1 MEVLCEAP
9 VPNMVKAHANL
20 TLQDSSPAVP
30 PSQPRA
36 KNNTPRSLSWP
47 KYIYRDLGG
56 VFIDTLQRLEDQV
69 LFLDLDGQVEFQ
81 AFLTRL
87 LLWTA
92 YESELLHTLSANSL
106 NGSVSSALP
115 TVIRKVLMEPS
126 RLSKMQRQ
134 MIDANCLRRAR
145 FIIAKKHFTRHQE
158 TKAQR
163 LDKARMSEK
172 TNTFELDDAALNF
185 RVNETTKKAWDTNY
199 IRAEFTSTYLNPSR
213 LSTTM
218 LDTRAG
224 SDEIYPKA
232 PEVGKEANGFTC
244 PFCFHHLPAAIV
256 SNSRKWR

>member
-9 VPNMVKAHANL
+9 VPNMVKTHANL

-145 FIIAKKHFTRHQE
+145 FIIAKKHFTRHQ
-158 TKAQR
+158 
-163 LDKARMSEK
+163 ARMSEK